1 MISYINGLLKGL
13 PGTKQWGYDR
23 NSLTML
29 LLMDRMQN
37 LRISI
42 IWQWLIL
49 QFVSLKQAFH

>member
-13 PGTKQWGYDR
+13 PDTTQWHYDR
-23 NSLTML
+23 NILTML

-49 QFVSLKQAFH
+49 QSVPLKQAFH